1 MASFSYPAALAALT
15 VGGAAAAYGLELQP
29 NSLRSQFMDFMHSV
43 PSDVDID
50 QFSHEIIPTALR
62 RSLASVRLAS
72 GVASMPN
79 SSLQDAERVQ
89 ATISRVEK
97 QASAHFEANKTKI
110 AEVSVLLVSLTRR
123 VDILEAEVHTLTIE
137 VKANGNGLKDVATE
151 VEGQGEQ
158 IEELRQELHKEIEAR
173 KLDTKRGESKDSADN
188 TSNLVESKIHALKI
202 QLERKKELVQAAEV
216 ERPHI
221 QAALEKARREVDFHE
236 NNLRANTQDREV
248 ASQCAEKIEAQ
259 LATLLSL

>member
-1 MASFSYPAALAALT
+1 
-15 VGGAAAAYGLELQP
+15 
-29 NSLRSQFMDFMHSV
+29 
-43 PSDVDID
+43 
-50 QFSHEIIPTALR
+50 
-62 RSLASVRLAS
+62 
-72 GVASMPN
+72 MPN

-123 VDILEAEVHTLTIE
+123 VDILEAEVHTLTTE
-137 VKANGNGLKDVATE
+137 AQVKANRDGLKDVATE

-158 IEELRQELHKEIEAR
+158 IEELRRELHKEIEAR